1 VSVLWQYLLIA
12 LYAVAVLVHNLAC
25 LAWLV
30 ALMEGP
36 EHSWAAAVEWA
47 SQGPGSLPNCS
58 PAEQYLA
65 ALYWVFETVTTT
77 GYGERQTAALGL
89 VWGAWCVKRFYFSG
103 PEHSWAAAVEWASQ
117 GPGSLPNCSPAEQY
131 LAALYWVFETV
142 TTTGYG
148 RLARLLAVPTCDL
161 LVEEG

>member
-1 VSVLWQYLLIA
+1 VLWQYLLIA

-47 SQGPGSLPNCS
+47 SQGPGSLPSCS

-77 GYGERQTAALGL
+77 GYGGWRL
-89 VWGAWCVKRFYFSG
+89 CVRF
-103 PEHSWAAAVEWASQ
+103 H
-117 GPGSLPNCSPAEQY
+117 
-131 LAALYWVFETV
+131 TV
-142 TTTGYG
+142 
-148 RLARLLAVPTCDL
+148 RACCVSKQCLW
-161 LVEEG
+161 